1 MRIHLIAV
9 GHKMPDW
16 IASGYQEYAKR
27 LPSDCPFQ
35 LHEIPAQKRAKGA
48 DLNRIANQEGQ
59 RMLEA
64 VPKGAWV
71 VALDEQGTSWSTTKL
86 AEQLASWQQQGRD
99 IALFVGGPEGLAKAC
114 HERADQTWSLSAL
127 TLPHPMVRVIV
138 AEQLYRAWSINN
150 NHPYHR
156 A

>member
-16 IASGYQEYAKR
+16 ISCGYQEYAKR
-27 LPSDCPFQ
+27 LPSDCALQ
-35 LHEIPAQKRAKGA
+35 LHEIPAQKRGKGA
-48 DLNRIANQEGQ
+48 DLSRIADQEGR

-71 VALDEQGTSWSTTKL
+71 IALDEYGISWPTSKL
-86 AEQLASWQQQGRD
+86 AEQLSSWQQQGRD
-99 IALFVGGPEGLAKAC
+99 IALFVGGPEGLATAC
-114 HERADQTWSLSAL
+114 RERADQVWSLSGL
-127 TLPHPMVRVIV
+127 TLPHPLVRVIV
-138 AEQLYRAWSINN
+138 AEQLYRALSINN